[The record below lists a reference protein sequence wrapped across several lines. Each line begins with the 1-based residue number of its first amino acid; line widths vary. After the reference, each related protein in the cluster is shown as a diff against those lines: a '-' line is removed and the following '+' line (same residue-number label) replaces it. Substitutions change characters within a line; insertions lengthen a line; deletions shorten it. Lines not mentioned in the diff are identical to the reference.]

1 MEVMRRLSCCAY
13 PSDHWRILLFWLS
26 VCNDSEIS
34 HFMMQQFSI
43 QQRDG
48 SAKLLD
54 FTVEMR
60 INFMCT
66 NSGQHLSLPSWKIRE
81 NRASIMGGIWSL
93 TDSCL
98 FRCWIVPFA
107 IQFVVFSGL
116 WTCLPCNVL
125 FSHWGLSC
133 VVALPFIYLG
143 VVGLTASVL
152 LNSLCYTYLYSSSS
166 NSPTP
171 NWAT

>member
-60 INFMCT
+60 MNFMCT
-66 NSGQHLSLPSWKIRE
+66 NSGHHLSLLSWKIRE

-93 TDSCL
+93 TNSCL
-98 FRCWIVPFA
+98 FRCWIVPFD
-107 IQFVVFSGL
+107 IQFVVFLVFRPAFPVMRCCHIGGSVVL
-116 WTCLPCNVL
+116 LPYHL
-125 FSHWGLSC
+125 YTWGL
-133 VVALPFIYLG
+133 LD
-143 VVGLTASVL
+143 
-152 LNSLCYTYLYSSSS
+152 
-166 NSPTP
+166 
-171 NWAT
+171 